1 MIFTHTFAFGLL
13 ARLDVTGRA
22 TAATPAMIMVGAA
35 LGPVLGGTLVK
46 AVGYGGLGLAAL
58 LVDALAVWLFL
69 RMTQPLSPSANEEAL
84 A

>member
-1 MIFTHTFAFGLL
+1 
-13 ARLDVTGRA
+13 
-22 TAATPAMIMVGAA
+22 MIMVGAA

-69 RMTQPLSPSANEEAL
+69 RMTQPLSTSANEEAL